1 MSRRSQTERQILEA
15 LEGVIRDDGMPAVGI
30 NAVARRAGVSKELIY
45 RYFDG
50 MPGLLLAWTRTQDF
64 WTREPALLSN
74 ADSSEQ
80 TPAELVRA
88 MLRGQLDALASNDVL
103 REVRRWEL
111 MERTEVSGPLAERR
125 ERVARDFVDR
135 IDGLDA
141 EADTAAMVGVLLA
154 GVLYLMLRSK
164 TESHFVGL
172 PLRTEA
178 GHARIAAAVDHLV
191 DRGFPGALVRQ
202 SLAALEAGR
211 VVEHAAHQ
219 VAADRVLSGHR

>member
-15 LEGVIRDDGMPAVGI
+15 LEGVIREDGMPAVGI

-64 WTREPALLSN
+64 WTREPALL
-74 ADSSEQ
+74 AQAESSQQ

-88 MLRGQLDALASNDVL
+88 MLRGQLQALANNDVL
-103 REVRRWEL
+103 LEVRRWEL
-111 MERTEVSGPLAERR
+111 MERTDVSAPLAARR
-125 ERVARDFVDR
+125 EQAARDFVDR

-141 EADTAAMVGVLLA
+141 EVDTVALVGVLLA

-164 TESHFVGL
+164 TESHFLGL
-172 PLRTEA
+172 ALRTEE
-178 GHARIAAAVDHLV
+178 GHARIGAAVDHLV
-191 DRGFPGALVRQ
+191 NNGFPRALVLQ

-211 VVEHAAHQ
+211 VADEAAHQ
-219 VAADRVLSGHR
+219 VAASHTLSGHR